1 MSEDFIV
8 SFVTWLE
15 MQEFLWELIH
25 KEKQIETKLKMHKKE
40 NHFLLLIPVNIGLNV
55 IAIKHGA
62 D

>member
-8 SFVTWLE
+8 SFVTWIE
-15 MQEFLWELIH
+15 MQEFLWKLIH
-25 KEKQIETKLKMHKKE
+25 KEKQIQTKLKMNKKE

>member
-1 MSEDFIV
+1 
-8 SFVTWLE
+8 